1 MIYKMGT
8 WGKDCSRTWFR
19 DLPLEVIW
27 VLRHSWLCFTG
38 LWFREVWLF
47 FLLFARIMSNKDVLH
62 RQSREHS
69 LCGPAVQLNV
79 CSKKSLWVFLSYTS
93 QTDLSGHQRSGV
105 TIYFAILNLS
115 IDNRSNIKAR
125 MDVTSWIS
133 SLICQYSGYWNFQS
147 FAIQRVS
154 PFILEPDE
162 H

>member
-1 MIYKMGT
+1 MGT
-8 WGKDCSRTWFR
+8 WGKDCSTTWFR

-27 VLRHSWLCFTG
+27 VLRHSWHCFTG
-38 LWFREVWLF
+38 LWFREVWLPPP
-47 FLLFARIMSNKDVLH
+47 LFAHIMSNKDVLH
-62 RQSREHS
+62 RQSREHF
-69 LCGPAVQLNV
+69 V

-105 TIYFAILNLS
+105 TIYFAILNPS
-115 IDNRSNIKAR
+115 IDNCSNIKAR

-133 SLICQYSGYWNFQS
+133 SLICQYSGYWDFQS